1 MPETVP
7 YNSGL
12 LLADT
17 HSEYTARCM
26 SKRTPS
32 HSIEDLCTANLSM
45 MKRIPEEKSILK
57 IKSRNFDPSMLSSDQ
72 AVTGASLEA
81 ITALAQAR
89 VHNPFPW

>member
-45 MKRIPEEKSILK
+45 MKRIPEKNRSSRSSREISIRLC
-57 IKSRNFDPSMLSSDQ
+57 SVR
-72 AVTGASLEA
+72 TRRWR
-81 ITALAQAR
+81 AL
-89 VHNPFPW
+89 P